1 MSPAAV
7 YITKQILIRMLQSDS
22 FKQLSSPSKLQL
34 TPAEEV
40 LKTAYDHSK
49 DSFSDRAAR

>member
-40 LKTAYDHSK
+40 LKTAYDQSK